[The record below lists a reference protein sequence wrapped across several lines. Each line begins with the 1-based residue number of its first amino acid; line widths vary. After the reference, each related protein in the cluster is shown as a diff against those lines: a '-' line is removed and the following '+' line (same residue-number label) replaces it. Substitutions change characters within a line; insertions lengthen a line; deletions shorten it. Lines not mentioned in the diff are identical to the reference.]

1 MRCGEWS
8 TPIGR
13 STRATKVMPLHP
25 ELMSPGAR
33 WRLALRRRPPPAR
46 IAPGARWRL
55 ALRRCPPPARIA
67 PGARYRLALRR
78 CPPPAR
84 IAPGARFRLA
94 LRRRPPPARI
104 APGARCRLASL
115 RLPPPGLVSPKAR
128 FRLPLLPRPLPH
140 DRRAAATFVLAWSRG
155 ALVPWWA
162 VPAPPACRSARSRA
176 SSRPRFQEGARSQAP
191 RIPQPVDFRAGRRQ
205 RTRGACR
212 SRLLYVA
219 KQRDGLRVL
228 QNSVQAAL
236 GAPSKLG
243 AFCRAALRP
252 GPPVDH
258 SINRDASMETPVPAC
273 PLAQG
278 GPGPGLSSLLPCPPP
293 PLPAERPLPTRGT
306 AACRRRLQVQR
317 VIGRWLSV
325 AVCTLNYEHLGRPSS
340 FEKHRQV
347 CSAGKSAT
355 PAQAKAL
362 RALKGRIA
370 RHVRLVSRQTLSAA
384 SGRSAGPILNSL
396 VEVASQSYERD
407 VGRAAADTRLEA
419 GFAGTNRSGRVTL
432 THPLPEGSST
442 LGPRLVR
449 PQNARAPPPG
459 ANEPGTRQ
467 PTSAPDR
474 GGRRG
479 VLSHS
484 NRGRDQPWGCPP
496 PVRARSRGPPVLVAS
511 RLAVPKATAG
521 QFRPSRYARCCF

>member
-1 MRCGEWS
+1 
-8 TPIGR
+8 
-13 STRATKVMPLHP
+13 MP
-25 ELMSPGAR
+25 
-33 WRLALRRRPPPAR
+33 
-46 IAPGARWRL
+46 APGANSPGGAVQTCL
-55 ALRRCPPPARIA
+55 AEMPA
-67 PGARYRLALRR
+67 PGANSPGGAVQTCLAEM
-78 CPPPAR
+78 P
-84 IAPGARFRLA
+84 APGANSPGGAVQTCLA
-94 LRRRPPPARI
+94 ETP
-104 APGARCRLASL
+104 APGANS
-115 RLPPPGLVSPKAR
+115 PGGAVQTCLSETPAPGACQPK
-128 FRLPLLPRPLPH
+128 
-140 DRRAAATFVLAWSRG
+140 G
-155 ALVPWWA
+155 A
-162 VPAPPACRSARSRA
+162 VPSPPSTPPAPARQARGRDVCARVVEGRFSAVVGGPRPPACRSARSRA

-317 VIGRWLSV
+317 VIDRWLSV

-419 GFAGTNRSGRVTL
+419 GFAGTNRSGRVT
-432 THPLPEGSST
+432 
-442 LGPRLVR
+442 RLE
-449 PQNARAPPPG
+449 AGFA
-459 ANEPGTRQ
+459 GTNR
-467 PTSAPDR
+467 S
-474 GGRRG
+474 GR
-479 VLSHS
+479 V
-484 NRGRDQPWGCPP
+484 
-496 PVRARSRGPPVLVAS
+496 
-511 RLAVPKATAG
+511 T
-521 QFRPSRYARCCF
+521 